1 MVQFLLRKFKK
12 SYTVDSDIPKSRI
25 RKEVFRRIFMVIR
38 GIIHT
43 RKIIFLGKNVKIW
56 NVSNISFGKGVTL
69 EKYCFIDGYAKEK
82 IVFGN
87 SSKLGA
93 YSILS
98 VTSHLS
104 KYGKGFRIGENSAM
118 GEFCHIGAA
127 GGVYIGNNVIMGA
140 YISFHSENHN
150 FEDINKPIRE
160 QGVTSKGIVLGNNIW
175 VGVKV
180 TFLDGARI
188 GNNCVIAA
196 GAIINKEFPDNCIIG
211 GVPAKI
217 IRMID

>member
-38 GIIHT
+38 GIIYT

-69 EKYCFIDGYAKEK
+69 DKYCFIDGYAKEK

-104 KYGKGFRIGENSAM
+104 KYGKGFRRGENSAM
-118 GEFCHIGAA
+118 GKFCHIGAA

-140 YISFHSENHN
+140 YVSFHSENHN

-160 QGVTSKGIVLGNNIW
+160 QGVTSKGIILGNNIW